1 MKKNISRTNIGIQG
15 RQLLSQIQ
23 VTLIR
28 QKKVLDEQVCS
39 NLEQIMNSSGK
50 IISPLEPKIR

>member
-50 IISPLEPKIR
+50 FIFPLEPKIR